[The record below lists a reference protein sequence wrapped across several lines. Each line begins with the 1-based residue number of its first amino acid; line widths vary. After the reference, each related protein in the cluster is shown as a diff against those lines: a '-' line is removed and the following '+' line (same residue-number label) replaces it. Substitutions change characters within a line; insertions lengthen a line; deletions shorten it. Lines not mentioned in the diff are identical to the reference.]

1 MLLRPNMYSPGLTCP
16 IGMNFFHSL
25 LYIFLEKTL
34 MQRKVVFYLF
44 FCDNKS
50 QCTTY
55 TKMPICVLVIK
66 ACTYTRPEV
75 FVNTGKIK

>member
-1 MLLRPNMYSPGLTCP
+1 MLLRPNMYSPGLPCP

-25 LYIFLEKTL
+25 LYIFLAKTL

-44 FCDNKS
+44 FCENKS
-50 QCTTY
+50 QCITY
-55 TKMPICVLVIK
+55 TKMPIFVLGMK
-66 ACTYTRPEV
+66 ACSYTIPEV